1 MSGAR
6 SCQERVK
13 INSTMYNLTHYIWPL
28 LLSAFVNPSFQ
39 VHVMIGGTRWT
50 FANYFG
56 DVVSWVAGC
65 SNLPPGECC
74 IKPRG
79 LIIDPGFVY
88 FADLENLDIAFVWS
102 DRRLSWWRTTDGC
115 SGIPFRSQ
123 VGGPTWNY
131 KWANRNPFL
140 ESQGEARA
148 AGASYLRL
156 PPKLPPDPTE
166 VNWLGVE
173 GIKGLV
179 WGGGKWFAS
188 EPGQT
193 HAGLVWKR
201 QSGSPPASQ
210 ISRNKSVLKGGTF
223 YAVPPPRGRYI
234 DWITING
241 TNYTSNVADDLKYR
255 SEAGRVL
262 NLNVTAALT

>member
-1 MSGAR
+1 
-6 SCQERVK
+6 
-13 INSTMYNLTHYIWPL
+13 
-28 LLSAFVNPSFQ
+28 
-39 VHVMIGGTRWT
+39 MIGGTRWT
-50 FANYFG
+50 FMNYFG
-56 DVVSWVAGC
+56 DVGSWVAGC
-65 SNLPPGECC
+65 TDLPPGECC
-74 IKPRG
+74 VKPRG
-79 LIIDPGFVY
+79 FIIDPGFVY
-88 FADLENLDIAFVWS
+88 FADLENLDIALVWR
-102 DRRLSWWRTTDGC
+102 DRRSGWWRTTDGC

-131 KWANRNPFL
+131 KWANTSPFSV
-140 ESQGEARA
+140 SQGEARA

-179 WGGGKWFAS
+179 WGGGRWFSS
-188 EPGQT
+188 EAGQR
-193 HAGLVWKR
+193 HAGLWKR
-201 QSGSPPASQ
+201 QTGSPPASQ
-210 ISRNKSVLKGGTF
+210 ISKNKSVLKGGTF
-223 YAVPPPRGRYI
+223 YAVPPPRARYI

-262 NLNVTAALT
+262 DLNVTAVLT